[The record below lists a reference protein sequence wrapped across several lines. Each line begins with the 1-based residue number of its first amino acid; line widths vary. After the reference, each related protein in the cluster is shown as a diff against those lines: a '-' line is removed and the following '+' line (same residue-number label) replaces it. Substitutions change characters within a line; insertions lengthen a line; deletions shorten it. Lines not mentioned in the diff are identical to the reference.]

1 MTAGDNVSVRTVTN
15 NGGDAFWPTQP
26 LVITSANVGATAWPL
41 ALGQAINAQNGVVRV
56 GVLNNSDQVVPQA
69 NATSNRVF
77 TSAANIVSAFLQVQP
92 PGVPPAPTN
101 LNATPGNNQVSLTWN
116 ASAGATAYN
125 VKRSTVNGGPYTNVL
140 VGVTGTAVTDIGLNN
155 GTTYFYVVTATNAS
169 GESPFSSQDDATPS
183 APTGGVVTATTSMGG
198 SPPWYLENKLSV
210 NNTEAITNVVVTIRV
225 ARTTGITFN
234 GSYET
239 VGGFTRTN
247 SPSASPIVFTFT
259 RAASLPA
266 GTNRLFVAQTN
277 GTATPHPST
286 GDTWTITYNIG
297 TQNFTVNGTF

>member
-1 MTAGDNVSVRTVTN
+1 MTLTVTGGGVSASASRTITHSPAGGSMWRDLGALTAEPRTMTAGDNVSVRTVTN

-26 LVITSANVGATAWPL
+26 LVITSANVGPTAWPL

-101 LNATPGNNQVSLTWN
+101 LNATPGNNQNVADLD

-155 GTTYFYVVTATNAS
+155 GTTYFYVVTAVNAS

-183 APTGGVVTATTSMGG
+183 GGRDRRRDGHGCGRGEQPVVQGAAGAAG
-198 SPPWYLENKLSV
+198 EYHAHHLDDRDRQRGAHGRCGHPQQYN
-210 NNTEAITNVVVTIRV
+210 
-225 ARTTGITFN
+225 
-234 GSYET
+234 T
-239 VGGFTRTN
+239 VGGQITQ
-247 SPSASPIVFTFT
+247 
-259 RAASLPA
+259 SLPA
-266 GTNRLFVAQTN
+266 SAAPIPSS
-277 GTATPHPST
+277 TA
-286 GDTWTITYNIG
+286 GR
-297 TQNFTVNGTF
+297 